1 MNIVSQTH
9 PDEKTFND
17 SVRNFMKKFKFGQ
30 ALFHANAYKVKGI
43 PVTDV
48 FRYLFQLVF
57 THRSMYMNLLKM
69 KERAEFMKD
78 VAYRFLNSLFI
89 NWQRFITEISF
100 AVINEHI
107 TPLTAEG
114 RRNVFIV
121 DDTFYGR
128 ERSKRVE
135 MLTTVHDHTDG
146 RYKKGFRLL
155 TLGWSDGS
163 TFIPVN
169 FALLTSENEKKHICE
184 MKNGLR
190 KNTNGYKRRLQAKT
204 KAPEVLLQ
212 LLDEAV
218 AKGFPAE
225 HILFDSWFSAPSA
238 LIAISK
244 RSLHVVARVKNT
256 SKVHYQYKGDSV
268 TLSSI
273 YKANKKRRG
282 RSRYLLSVTAAIHNT
297 EGETMDV
304 RIVFVRDRNNR
315 KKWIAILSTDLEL
328 SEEEI
333 IRTYGKRWDI
343 EVFFKMCKSYLRLSK
358 EFQGL
363 SYDLMV
369 AHTAIVFS
377 RYILLAVENRNAT
390 DQRTLGEMFFF
401 FVDEAQDIQFFDV
414 LQMLLKLLAK
424 ALEDFL
430 HLTKAEINAFL
441 DRFIATLPK
450 YILDRLR
457 VPEIA

>member
-1 MNIVSQTH
+1 
-9 PDEKTFND
+9 
-17 SVRNFMKKFKFGQ
+17 
-30 ALFHANAYKVKGI
+30 
-43 PVTDV
+43 
-48 FRYLFQLVF
+48 
-57 THRSMYMNLLKM
+57 
-69 KERAEFMKD
+69 
-78 VAYRFLNSLFI
+78 
-89 NWQRFITEISF
+89 
-100 AVINEHI
+100 
-107 TPLTAEG
+107 
-114 RRNVFIV
+114 
-121 DDTFYGR
+121 
-128 ERSKRVE
+128 
-135 MLTTVHDHTDG
+135 
-146 RYKKGFRLL
+146 
-155 TLGWSDGS
+155 
-163 TFIPVN
+163 
-169 FALLTSENEKKHICE
+169 
-184 MKNGLR
+184 
-190 KNTNGYKRRLQAKT
+190 
-204 KAPEVLLQ
+204 
-212 LLDEAV
+212 
-218 AKGFPAE
+218 
-225 HILFDSWFSAPSA
+225 
-238 LIAISK
+238 
-244 RSLHVVARVKNT
+244 
-256 SKVHYQYKGDSV
+256 
-268 TLSSI
+268 
-273 YKANKKRRG
+273 
-282 RSRYLLSVTAAIHNT
+282 
-297 EGETMDV
+297 MDV